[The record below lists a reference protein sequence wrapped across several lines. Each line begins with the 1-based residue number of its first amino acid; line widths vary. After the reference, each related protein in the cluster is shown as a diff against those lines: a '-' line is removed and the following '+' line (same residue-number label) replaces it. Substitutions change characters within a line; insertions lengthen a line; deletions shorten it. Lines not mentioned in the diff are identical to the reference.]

1 LTKNDK
7 YWRTLSLIILG
18 GLVLYKQYKSFQEDL
33 MFDIFIFLFLGFLGF
48 VIFIWT
54 IYKDYKNYIKL
65 KSLTSY
71 IPTLT
76 GLLLIICIVGLQ
88 KLKSYKMNAPSLLQ
102 AYYKGDL
109 SGVDIDLKKDGN
121 YIISNGGF
129 GGVNYFYGNYSIQ
142 DSIITLDK
150 PNIDNVINTNTLV
163 IRKHSEK
170 FQLNS
175 KEGIERA
182 PVVNIFQIN
191 KNGDDIKTDII
202 FRVIKDDR
210 KTILN
215 NKSTIN

>member
-1 LTKNDK
+1 
-7 YWRTLSLIILG
+7 
-18 GLVLYKQYKSFQEDL
+18 
-33 MFDIFIFLFLGFLGF
+33 M
-48 VIFIWT
+48 
-54 IYKDYKNYIKL
+54 